1 MLGVHGQKRKDLS
14 RKLMRCWQLESDLE
28 NLRGSGYDRLPVSP
42 QTVGR
47 FGYNCI
53 AYAAGETD
61 KRWWPHPDKFA
72 FYWPEHLPRE
82 PVNRETV
89 ENFLLAFEWKGYKRG
104 CKNGEFEE
112 GVEKVALFTI
122 AGVPKHAARQLESGC
137 WTSKCGRLE
146 DIQHETLAA
155 VEGRIYGNA
164 VFFLHRRRDGK
175 PL

>member
-1 MLGVHGQKRKDLS
+1 
-14 RKLMRCWQLESDLE
+14 
-28 NLRGSGYDRLPVSP
+28 
-42 QTVGR
+42 VGR